1 MFKTN
6 NHVNKFNM
14 KKFTL
19 IFAMLTMLSIV
30 VTAQP
35 QLTWQFANVEVI
47 NAGTQLQFDVEVR
60 ADAATTFHR
69 DLQVYFDYN
78 TAGFGSDIVAN
89 GFVTVTP
96 LALMNTHYVL
106 VNSADNTGSK
116 FAVITEAS
124 NEMTAVG
131 SAADFN
137 AMPSTFTGLLRITI
151 DILDNTETAGIVFDQ
166 ALMDGGQYY
175 QSTSNFDPIKYTD
188 PSIYSNDLSALALG
202 TLYGTITYANV
213 TSDPLASCLVNGGPI
228 GSALSDVNGDYG
240 FSNVSDG
247 VYALTTSC
255 SLPYTYGTD
264 VGDVNVV
271 IDHILGTALTGIF
284 FLAGE
289 VSGDATIDVTDLNLM
304 IDNILGAVSGY
315 PIADWVFEDQSAT
328 VTGGIGT
335 VSYQGLMAGDADG
348 SY

>member
-19 IFAMLTMLSIV
+19 IFAMLTMVSIV
-30 VTAQP
+30 LTAQT
-35 QLTWQFANVEVI
+35 QLSWQFANVEVI

-60 ADAATTFHR
+60 ADAATTYHR

-124 NEMTAVG
+124 NEMTQSG
-131 SAADFN
+131 SATYFN
-137 AMPSTFTGLLRITI
+137 AMPTTFTGLLRITI
-151 DILDNTETAGIVFDQ
+151 DILDNTETAGIVFDA
-166 ALMDGGQYY
+166 ALMNGGQYW
-175 QSTSNFDPIKYTD
+175 QSASTFDPIKYTD
-188 PSIYSNDLSALALG
+188 PSVYSNDLSALALG
-202 TLYGTITYANV
+202 TIYGTITYANV
-213 TSDPLASCLVNGGPI
+213 TSDPIASCLVDGGLI
-228 GSALSDVNGDYG
+228 GSALTDVNGDYG

-247 VYALTTSC
+247 VYALTTTC
-255 SLPYTYGTD
+255 SLPYTYTTD
-264 VGDVNVV
+264 VGDANVL
-271 IDHILGTALTGIF
+271 INHILATPLTGVF
-284 FLAGE
+284 FLAGD
-289 VSGDATIDVTDLNLM
+289 VDANATIDVSDVNLM
-304 IDNILGAVSGY
+304 INNILGSAFGY
-315 PIADWVFEDQSAT
+315 PGPDWVFENQSAT

-335 VSYQGLMAGDADG
+335 VSYQGLMIGDADG
-348 SY
+348 SN